1 MPVAFRFALL
11 ALALAAAAPAME
23 AKKFNISNGV
33 PSSSQAIINRVYA
46 NMAAS
51 GDQGGQYGQYESD
64 CSDLDIGANDADGRP
79 DSQVIVADTIIN
91 AGGKCRAVRRN
102 GLFSQK
108 EPVPEAKSGTKSAP
122 KTKP

>member
-23 AKKFNISNGV
+23 AKKYNNPNGI
-33 PSSSQAIINRVYA
+33 PSSSQAIMNRVFA
-46 NMAAS
+46 DMAGS
-51 GDQGGQYGQYESD
+51 GETAGQYGQYESD
-64 CSDLDIGANDADGRP
+64 CSDLDIGANTDDGRP

-91 AGGKCRAVRRN
+91 AGGKCRVVRRN

-108 EPVPEAKSGTKSAP
+108 EAAPEPKAGTKP
-122 KTKP
+122 KKN